1 MQRIVL
7 RNGGEPLPRDSGVAA
22 ERRVTLVFPATSAEY
37 EEARVEVGSGA
48 VAPAGGRYV
57 LTTDEQRRAWG
68 LPDLANGAAAPDTVP
83 GEPDAPEGP
92 DPVPVV
98 DPAEAID
105 LLFEDDA
112 GRSGDAAAVKE
123 AGDGGG
129 GGAAG
134 ARRRGRNDPVQ
145 FVNLKH
151 GRGPIPDDVRAAFGE
166 LCRQTR
172 IDGLLESID
181 ALIEPLEWSV
191 VPDLEAARRGVEAL
205 RRREVTPERLGDAG
219 GEDPADERA
228 ERVAQTCW
236 VIERRLRKLDEAL
249 GRLDFSN
256 MKISPAPPSFRLLL
270 RHVEDDPAG
279 NAPPEGILS
288 ACDQALR
295 GFERAAGEA
304 VGRIR
309 AVAAARRAVE
319 AGEWTCDALRRIR
332 LVLGRLEEVRAVL
345 DDDSVPNDQLER
357 LRDGLKEIEKERRAT
372 DPLAALTQDVLERF
386 EAAELPVA
394 VLARGLDEIRRS
406 QSAGHEAAAA
416 ALERLRV
423 VASLPWT
430 ARAAERIDIEAAM
443 RELEAAYA
451 GRPEIKARIR
461 QFLATRRL
469 TSTTWTVEGCARA
482 AAGPEAACTGPPPVK
497 ARIRRF
503 LTTGRLASTAP
514 SAEGRCGTAR
524 SRRRAGS
531 GPVAPRRLVVRPA
544 RRATRGLVL
553 CFAGP
558 PGCGKTAL
566 AKLVAGALRRPA
578 VTIALGGVWDESAI
592 RGLPISFRSPEAG
605 RIVRGLLD
613 AKVRNPV
620 MILDEI
626 DKVGGATKSFGDP
639 SAALLEMLDPEQNTH
654 FRDVYVDVPFDLSEV
669 LFIATAN
676 DLAGIPAP
684 LRDRLEVIEASGYS
698 DDEKVAIVRRRLW
711 ADQLE
716 VNGLNAGAFWTGTPT
731 VTQGEPDAPAAA
743 APGRR
748 PPAVEVIEG
757 ELTAVT
763 RPGEGWAAPPPPPA
777 GAVEVTDAAIRGVIR
792 GHTCEAGVRELSR
805 QLGAVGR
812 FVACLRVEKG
822 DTGPV
827 TVVADADEAA
837 RLEPTGRYLAV
848 AEILGPPRYGSLP
861 DHVRDALSRER
872 ARVTG
877 LQPTDPEAVAAAAW
891 IEVLEELPWRRAE
904 ERLGAPAALR
914 RVFDREHVGRDREKD
929 QVIDHLVARRAAAQ
943 RHAAGAPADDA
954 VILCLCG
961 PPGIGRTA
969 FARALAAALGRRFV
983 RVSLAGVQDAAV
995 HGVARPAPAAA
1006 PGRLVRALRGLG
1018 PLRGQIGDN
1027 PLVLLGELDRLAE
1040 AAADAVL
1047 GALDPARN
1055 HAFRDRYVGLPL
1067 DLRGTLFVATATDPA
1082 RIPPLLQERLE
1093 LLPLA
1098 GYTDAE
1104 KERIAAEH
1112 LIPGARRRHGLS
1124 GDDLSFSPAALGLL
1138 ICGYSREPGVRGL
1151 NGHIDAICRRG
1162 ARLQTEGLPPPGEMT
1177 PETVAAWLGAPRF
1190 RDAQI
1195 AGRTR
1200 RPGVTVGLGVTG
1212 GGGGDVLL
1220 VEAACLPGR
1229 GALQV
1234 TGTVGP
1240 LMRESVDVA
1249 LTWVRANAARL
1260 VGAAGPDDSTDVH
1273 VHLAEAAR
1281 SKDGASAGVAL
1292 AVALVSA
1299 LTGQA
1304 SPTDVAMSGELTLA
1318 GTVEPVGGI
1327 REKVLGA
1334 CRARMT
1340 AVVLPSGNEA
1350 DIAESFGDEPP
1361 GGIRVCYARTM
1372 DDVLEVVLP
1381 GVVAAN
1387 TAQPPEQQ
1395 RNTHE

>member
-1 MQRIVL
+1 MQRIEL
-7 RNGGEPLPRDSGVAA
+7 RNGGGPTPRDSGDAA
-22 ERRVTLVFPATSAEY
+22 DRRVTLVFPATSAEY
-37 EEARVEVGSGA
+37 EEARVEVGAGA
-48 VAPAGGRYV
+48 AAAPAGGRYV

-68 LPDLANGAAAPDTVP
+68 LPDLANGSAGGDAAS
-83 GEPDAPEGP
+83 GEPGAAEGP
-92 DPVPVV
+92 APVPVV
-98 DPAEAID
+98 DPAEALD

-134 ARRRGRNDPVQ
+134 TRRRGRIDPAP

-151 GRGPIPDDVRAAFGE
+151 GRGPIPDDLRVTFGE

-172 IDGLLESID
+172 IDELLQSID
-181 ALIEPLEWSV
+181 AFIDPLERSA

-205 RRREVTPERLGDAG
+205 RRREVTPERLGDPA

-228 ERVAQTCW
+228 ERVAKTCW
-236 VIERRLRKLDEAL
+236 VIERRLRKLGKAL
-249 GRLDFSN
+249 GRIDFSN
-256 MKISPAPPSFRLLL
+256 LPVSPAPRLFRSLL
-270 RHVEDDPAG
+270 RRLEDDPVG
-279 NAPPEGILS
+279 NAPPEGILA

-309 AVAAARRAVE
+309 AAAAARRAVE
-319 AGEWTCDALRRIR
+319 AGEWTYDALRRIR

-345 DDDSVPNDQLER
+345 DDDSMPDDRLEAVR
-357 LRDGLKEIEKERRAT
+357 NGLEEIEKERRAT
-372 DPLAALTQDVLERF
+372 GPLAALTQDVLQRF

-394 VLARGLDEIRRS
+394 VLARGLDEIRLS
-406 QSAGHEAAAA
+406 QTAGQEAAAA

-461 QFLATRRL
+461 GFLATRRL
-469 TSTTWTVEGCARA
+469 TSTTWTVEGCGRA
-482 AAGPEAACTGPPPVK
+482 EAGREACTGPPPVK

-503 LTTGRLASTAP
+503 LTTGRSTSTAR
-514 SAEGRCGTAR
+514 SAEGRCGSAR

-544 RRATRGLVL
+544 RRATRDPVL
-553 CFAGP
+553 CFVGP

-566 AKLVAGALRRPA
+566 ARLIAGALRRPA

-620 MILDEI
+620 MVLDEI

-654 FRDVYVDVPFDLSEV
+654 FRDVYVDVPVDLSEV

-684 LRDRLEVIEASGYS
+684 LRDRLEVIEAFGYS

-716 VNGLNAGAFWTGTPT
+716 VNGLNAGAFWTGPPA
-731 VTQGEPDAPAAA
+731 VTEGEPDAPAAA
-743 APGRR
+743 SPGLR
-748 PPAVEVIEG
+748 PPAVQVIEG
-757 ELTAVT
+757 EPTAVT
-763 RPGEGWAAPPPPPA
+763 RPGEGRAAPPAPPPV
-777 GAVEVTDAAIRGVIR
+777 GVEMTDAAIREVIR
-792 GHTCEAGVRELSR
+792 GHTCEAGVRELAR

-812 FVACLRVEKG
+812 FVACLRVEQG
-822 DTGPV
+822 DTAPV

-837 RLEPTGRYLAV
+837 RLDPAGRRLTV
-848 AEILGPPRYGSLP
+848 AEVLGPPRYDALP

-872 ARVTG
+872 GRVAG
-877 LQPTDPEAVAAAAW
+877 LQPADPEAVAAAAW
-891 IEVLEELPWRRAE
+891 IEVVEELPWRRAE
-904 ERLGAPAALR
+904 DRLGATAVLR
-914 RVFDREHVGRDREKD
+914 RAFDRGHVGRGREKD
-929 QVIDHLVARRAAAQ
+929 QVIDHMVARRAAAQ
-943 RHAAGAPADDA
+943 RHAAGVPADEA
-954 VILCLCG
+954 VILCLLG
-961 PPGIGRTA
+961 PAGIGRAA

-983 RVSLAGVQDAAV
+983 RVSLAGVEGAAAIL
-995 HGVARPAPAAA
+995 GVARPAPDAG
-1006 PGRLVRALRGLG
+1006 PGCLVRALRGLG
-1018 PLRGQIGDN
+1018 PLPGRTGDN
-1027 PLVLLGELDRLAE
+1027 PLVVLGELDRLAE
-1040 AAADAVL
+1040 ATADAL
-1047 GALDPARN
+1047 LDALDPARN

-1082 RIPPLLQERLE
+1082 RIPPLLRERLE
-1093 LLPLA
+1093 LLSLA

-1104 KERIAAEH
+1104 KERIAAGH

-1124 GDDLSFSPAALGLL
+1124 GDELSFSPAALGLL
-1138 ICGYSREPGVRGL
+1138 IRGYSREPGVRGL
-1151 NGHIDAICRRG
+1151 DGHIDAICRRR

-1177 PETVAAWLGAPRF
+1177 PETVSAWLGAPRF

-1195 AGRTR
+1195 AGRTG
-1200 RPGVTVGLGVTG
+1200 RPGVAVGLAATATG
-1212 GGGGDVLL
+1212 GEVLV

-1240 LMRESVDVA
+1240 LMRESVEVA
-1249 LTWVRANAARL
+1249 LTWVRANAERL
-1260 VGAAGPDDSTDVH
+1260 VDAAGPDDSTDVH

-1281 SKDGASAGVAL
+1281 SKDGASAGVTL

-1299 LTGQA
+1299 LAGRPA
-1304 SPTDVAMSGELTLA
+1304 RGDVAISGELTLSGRVA
-1318 GTVEPVGGI
+1318 PVAGI

-1334 CRARMT
+1334 GRAGMT
-1340 AVVLPSGNEA
+1340 AVVLPAANEP
-1350 DIAESFGDEPP
+1350 DVAESFADGPP
-1361 GGIRVCYARTM
+1361 CGLGVRYAGTM
-1372 DDVLEVVLP
+1372 DDVLAAVLP
-1381 GVVAAN
+1381 DAVGVQGRS
-1387 TAQPPEQQ
+1387 TSSG
-1395 RNTHE
+1395 

>member
-1 MQRIVL
+1 MQRIEL

-48 VAPAGGRYV
+48 AAPSVGRYV

-68 LPDLANGAAAPDTVP
+68 LPDLANGAAAPDTAP
-83 GEPDAPEGP
+83 GEPGAAEAP

-98 DPAEAID
+98 DPAEALD

-112 GRSGDAAAVKE
+112 GRPDDAAAVKK
-123 AGDGGG
+123 AGDAGGG
-129 GGAAG
+129 VAAG
-134 ARRRGRNDPVQ
+134 ARRRNRTDPVP
-145 FVNLKH
+145 FVSLKYN
-151 GRGPIPDDVRAAFGE
+151 RGPIPADLRAAFGE

-172 IDGLLESID
+172 IDGLLESVD
-181 ALIEPLEWSV
+181 ALIEPLERSV
-191 VPDLEAARRGVEAL
+191 VPDLEAARRGIEAL
-205 RRREVTPERLGDAG
+205 RRREVTPERLGDLG

-228 ERVAQTCW
+228 ERVARTCW
-236 VIERRLRKLDEAL
+236 VIERRLRKLDNAL

-256 MKISPAPPSFRLLL
+256 LKISPAPPSFRHLL
-270 RHVEDDPAG
+270 RQVEDDPVG
-279 NAPPEGILS
+279 NAPSEGILA

-319 AGEWTCDALRRIR
+319 AGEWTHDALRRIR

-345 DDDSVPNDQLER
+345 DDDGVPNDQLER
-357 LRDGLKEIEKERRAT
+357 LRDGLKEIEQERRVT
-372 DPLAALTQDVLERF
+372 DPLAALTQEVLKRF

-406 QSAGHEAAAA
+406 QTASHEAATA

-430 ARAAERIDIEAAM
+430 ARAAERIDIDAAM
-443 RELEAAYA
+443 RELDAAYA
-451 GRPEIKARIR
+451 GRPAIKARIR
-461 QFLATRRL
+461 EFLATRRL

-482 AAGPEAACTGPPPVK
+482 APGPEAACTARPPVK
-497 ARIRRF
+497 ARNRRF
-503 LTTGRLASTAP
+503 LTTGRLTSTIR
-514 SAEGRCGTAR
+514 SAEGRCGSAR

-531 GPVAPRRLVVRPA
+531 GPAAPRRLVVRPG
-544 RRATRGLVL
+544 RRVTRDPVL

-558 PGCGKTAL
+558 SGCGKTAL
-566 AKLVAGALRRPA
+566 ARLIAGALRRPA

-620 MILDEI
+620 MVLDEI

-639 SAALLEMLDPEQNTH
+639 SAALLELLDPEQNTH
-654 FRDVYVDVPFDLSEV
+654 FRDVYVDVPVDLSEV

-716 VNGLNAGAFWTGTPT
+716 VNGLSAGAFWTGT
-731 VTQGEPDAPAAA
+731 
-743 APGRR
+743 
-748 PPAVEVIEG
+748 PAVEVIEG

-763 RPGEGWAAPPPPPA
+763 RPGEGRAAPPPPTA
-777 GAVEVTDAAIRGVIR
+777 GAVEMTDAAIREVIR
-792 GHTCEAGVRELSR
+792 GHTCEAGVRELAR

-822 DTGPV
+822 DAAPV

-837 RLEPTGRYLAV
+837 RLEPTGRHITV
-848 AEILGPPRYGSLP
+848 AEILGPPRYDSLP

-872 ARVTG
+872 DRVTG
-877 LQPTDPEAVAAAAW
+877 LQPADPAAVVAAAW
-891 IEVLEELPWRRAE
+891 IEVVEELPWRRAE

-914 RVFDREHVGRDREKD
+914 RAFDREHVGRGREKD

-969 FARALAAALGRRFV
+969 FARALAASLGRRFV
-983 RVSLAGVQDAAV
+983 RVSLAGVQDAAAV
-995 HGVARPAPAAA
+995 HGVARPAPDAA

-1018 PLRGQIGDN
+1018 PLPGRVGDN
-1027 PLVLLGELDRLAE
+1027 PLVVLGELDRLAE

-1082 RIPPLLQERLE
+1082 RIPPLLRERLE

-1098 GYTDAE
+1098 GYTDTE

-1112 LIPGARRRHGLS
+1112 LIPGARRRLGLS

-1151 NGHIDAICRRG
+1151 DGHIDAICRRG
-1162 ARLQTEGLPPPGEMT
+1162 ARLRTEGLPPPGEMT

-1190 RDAQI
+1190 RDAPI

-1200 RPGVTVGLGVTG
+1200 RPGVAMGLAAMATG
-1212 GGGGDVLL
+1212 GEVLV

-1229 GALQV
+1229 GRLRV
-1234 TGTVGP
+1234 TGTAGP
-1240 LMRESVDVA
+1240 LLRESANVA

-1260 VGAAGPDDSTDVH
+1260 VGVAGPDDSPDVH

-1299 LTGQA
+1299 LTGRPA
-1304 SPTDVAMSGELTLA
+1304 RADVAMSGELTLA
-1318 GTVEPVGGI
+1318 GTVEPVVGI

-1340 AVVLPSGNEA
+1340 AVVLPRGNEA

-1372 DDVLEVVLP
+1372 DGVLEVVLP
-1381 GVVAAN
+1381 GAVAAN

-1395 RNTHE
+1395 RDSHE

>member
-1 MQRIVL
+1 MQRIEL
-7 RNGGEPLPRDSGVAA
+7 RNGGEPRDSGVAA
-22 ERRVTLVFPATSAEY
+22 ERRVTLMFPATSAEY
-37 EEARVEVGSGA
+37 EEARLEVGSGA
-48 VAPAGGRYV
+48 AAAPAGGRYV

-68 LPDLANGAAAPDTVP
+68 LPDLANGAAARGTVP
-83 GEPDAPEGP
+83 GEPAAAEGP

-112 GRSGDAAAVKE
+112 GRSGAAAAAPE

-134 ARRRGRNDPVQ
+134 ARRRGRPGPAP

-151 GRGPIPDDVRAAFGE
+151 NRGPIPEDLRATFSE

-181 ALIEPLEWSV
+181 ALFEPLERSV
-191 VPDLEAARRGVEAL
+191 VPDLEAARRGIEAL
-205 RRREVTPERLGDAG
+205 RRREVTPERLGDPG

-228 ERVAQTCW
+228 ERVARTCW
-236 VIERRLRKLDEAL
+236 VIERRLRKLDNAL
-249 GRLDFSN
+249 GRLDCSN
-256 MKISPAPPSFRLLL
+256 LKISPAPPSFRCLL
-270 RHVEDDPAG
+270 RQVEDDPVG
-279 NAPPEGILS
+279 NAPPEGILA

-304 VGRIR
+304 VDRIR

-319 AGEWTCDALRRIR
+319 AGEWTYDALRRIR
-332 LVLGRLEEVRAVL
+332 LVLGRFEEVRAVL
-345 DDDSVPNDQLER
+345 DDDGVPSDQLER
-357 LRDGLKEIEKERRAT
+357 LRDGLKEIEKERRVT
-372 DPLAALTQDVLERF
+372 DPLATLTQDVLEQF

-406 QSAGHEAAAA
+406 QTASQEAAAA

-482 AAGPEAACTGPPPVK
+482 AAGPEAACTGRPPVK
-497 ARIRRF
+497 ARNRRF
-503 LTTGRLASTAP
+503 LAQGRPASTTP
-514 SAEGRCGTAR
+514 SAEGRCGSAR

-544 RRATRGLVL
+544 RRATRDPVL

-558 PGCGKTAL
+558 SGCGKTAL
-566 AKLVAGALRRPA
+566 ARLIAGALRRPA

-620 MILDEI
+620 MVLDEI

-639 SAALLEMLDPEQNTH
+639 SAALLELLDPEQNTH
-654 FRDVYVDVPFDLSEV
+654 FRDVYVDVPVDLSEV

-716 VNGLNAGAFWTGTPT
+716 VNGLSAGAFWTGTPA
-731 VTQGEPDAPAAA
+731 VTRGEPDAPPPA
-743 APGRR
+743 APGHH

-763 RPGEGWAAPPPPPA
+763 RPGEGRAAPPPPTA
-777 GAVEVTDAAIRGVIR
+777 GAVEVTDAAIREVIR
-792 GHTCEAGVRELSR
+792 GHTCEAGVRELAR

-812 FVACLRVEKG
+812 FVACRRVEQG
-822 DTGPV
+822 DAAPV

-837 RLEPTGRYLAV
+837 RLEPIGRHITV
-848 AEILGPPRYGSLP
+848 AEVLGPPRYDSLP

-877 LQPTDPEAVAAAAW
+877 LQPADPAAVAAAAW
-891 IEVLEELPWRRAE
+891 IEVVEELPWRRAE
-904 ERLGAPAALR
+904 ERLGSPAALR
-914 RVFDREHVGRDREKD
+914 RAFDREHVGRDREKD

-969 FARALAAALGRRFV
+969 FARALAASLGRRFV
-983 RVSLAGVQDAAV
+983 RVSLAGVQDAAAV
-995 HGVARPAPAAA
+995 HGVARPAPDAA

-1018 PLRGQIGDN
+1018 SLPGRVGDN
-1027 PLVLLGELDRLAE
+1027 PLVVLGELDRLAE

-1047 GALDPARN
+1047 SAVDPARN
-1055 HAFRDRYVGLPL
+1055 HAFRDRYVGLPQ
-1067 DLRGTLFVATATDPA
+1067 DLGGVLFVAAATEPG
-1082 RIPPLLQERLE
+1082 RIPPLLRERLE

-1124 GDDLSFSPAALGLL
+1124 GDDLSFSPAALELL

-1151 NGHIDAICRRG
+1151 DGHIDVICRRG
-1162 ARLQTEGLPPPGEMT
+1162 ARLRTEGLPPPGEMT
-1177 PETVAAWLGAPRF
+1177 PETVAVWLGAPRF

-1200 RPGVTVGLGVTG
+1200 RPGVAVGLAATATG
-1212 GGGGDVLL
+1212 GEVLV
-1220 VEAACLPGR
+1220 VEAACLPGLGR
-1229 GALQV
+1229 LRV
-1234 TGTVGP
+1234 TGTAGP
-1240 LMRESVDVA
+1240 LLRESANVA
-1249 LTWVRANAARL
+1249 LTWVRANAERL
-1260 VGAAGPDDSTDVH
+1260 VGVAGPDDSTDVH

-1299 LTGQA
+1299 QTGR
-1304 SPTDVAMSGELTLA
+1304 PTRGDIAMSGELTLA

-1340 AVVLPSGNEA
+1340 AVVLPRGNEA

-1381 GVVAAN
+1381 GVVAAT
-1387 TAQPPEQQ
+1387 TAPPEQQ
-1395 RNTHE
+1395 REHP